1 MTAEIPGVL
10 VGHWTDSD
18 ARTGCTVVLLP
29 PGSTA
34 SGEVRGG
41 APATRE
47 FALLD
52 PQRTV
57 ENVDGVVLAG
67 GSAFG
72 LASVDGVA
80 RWLEENGRG
89 FPTKFG
95 AVPIVVGMGLFDL
108 GVGDPKVRP
117 GPEEGRSACVAATSN
132 LAPSGMVG
140 AGTGA
145 TTGKWGG
152 PATVADGGF
161 GTALVEVGDVR
172 VWAGIAVNAAGFLSD
187 GSESTPLD
195 PPHRSDLTEET
206 NTTIGVVVTNAKAN
220 KAQCHRLAV
229 SGHDGFARSIYP
241 THTAVDGDA
250 LVVAA
255 TNAIECD
262 PMYLPILVQS
272 AVVQAIRSLMPAP

>member
-1 MTAEIPGVL
+1 M
-10 VGHWTDSD
+10 
-18 ARTGCTVVLLP
+18 VVLP
-29 PGSTA
+29 TGSVT

-47 FALLD
+47 FALLE

-57 ENVDGVVLAG
+57 ECVDGVVLTG

-72 LASVDGVA
+72 LASADGVI

-108 GVGDPKVRP
+108 SVGDPKVRP
-117 GPEEGRSACVAATSN
+117 GPEEGRAACDAATPNLSN
-132 LAPSGMVG
+132 SGLVG
-140 AGTGA
+140 VGTGA

-152 PATVADGGF
+152 PDTTVDGGF
-161 GTALVEVGDVR
+161 GTALVEADDVR

-187 GSESTPLD
+187 GTESAPLD
-195 PPHRSDLTEET
+195 PPHQSALSEET
-206 NTTIGVVVTNAKAN
+206 NTTIGVVVTNAMAS

-229 SGHDGFARSIYP
+229 SGHDGYARSIYP

-255 TNAIECD
+255 TNEVECD
-262 PMYLPILVQS
+262 PMYLPVLVQS
-272 AVVQAIRSLMPAP
+272 AVVQAIRSLMPT